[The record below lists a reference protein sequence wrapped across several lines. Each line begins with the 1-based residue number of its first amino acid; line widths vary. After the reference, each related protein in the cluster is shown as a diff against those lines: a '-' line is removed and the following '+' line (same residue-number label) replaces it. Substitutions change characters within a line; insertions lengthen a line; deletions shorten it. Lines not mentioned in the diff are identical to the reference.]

1 MLRDTQRRKLL
12 VIDDSPIIHKIVR
25 EVLKDVCDVES
36 AHSANEAFELLGKAK
51 PDLILLDVEM
61 PEKTGFEAIQE
72 LKRNPDYED
81 IPVIFLTAQNDM
93 SFEIKAFELGAV
105 DFITKPFMPPLL
117 IKRVQLHLELAA
129 HRDFLRNSSK
139 ELQRMVE
146 EKTEIIKEL
155 QNAIIF
161 TMSEIVEMRDG
172 TTGGHI
178 LRTQGYYGCILD
190 YMVKHNIYADQLAG
204 IEPDMLREAS
214 QLHDIGKVAISDSIL
229 LKPGKLTPEEFEIM
243 KTHTTLGE
251 KSIRKAME
259 LTQNK
264 EFLNYAAIVAV
275 SHHEKWDGSGYPH
288 NLQKEEIHIAGRIM
302 AVVDV
307 YDALVSERPYKKKMS
322 HEQAMQIL
330 NEGRGIHFD
339 PVLIDIA
346 NQLSD
351 VFKSISEQE

>member
-1 MLRDTQRRKLL
+1 MLRNTKRRMLL
-12 VIDDSPIIHKIVR
+12 VIDDSPIIHKIVK

-36 AHSANEAFELLGKAK
+36 AHTASEAFAFLDREK

-61 PEKTGFEAIQE
+61 PEKTGFETIQE
-72 LKRNPDYED
+72 LKQNPAYED

-93 SFEIKAFELGAV
+93 SFELKAFELGAV

-117 IKRVQLHLELAA
+117 IKRVLLHLELAA
-129 HRDFLRNSSK
+129 HREFLVNSSK
-139 ELQRMVE
+139 QLQIMVE

-155 QNAIIF
+155 QNAIVF

-178 LRTQGYYGCILD
+178 LRTQGYYECILD
-190 YMVKHNIYADQLAG
+190 YMIKNNIYSEELEG
-204 IEPDMLREAS
+204 IDPAMLLEAS

-229 LKPGKLTPEEFEIM
+229 LKPGKLTTEEFEIM

-251 KSIRKAME
+251 KSIRRAME
-259 LTQNK
+259 LTREK

-288 NLQKEEIHIAGRIM
+288 SLKEKAIHIAGRIM

-330 NEGRGIHFD
+330 NEGRGLHFD

-346 NQLSD
+346 NELSD
-351 VFKSISEQE
+351 VFKSIGEN